1 MENIPQYRQ
10 LYEVLRKH
18 IETGVYEEGNLLPS
32 ENELC
37 MVHGMTR
44 PTVRHALDSLVK
56 DRLILKKQGKGSI
69 VRKPPQ
75 NIGILSIAGTAS
87 AIGVSYLKTDIL
99 QKPVIKSWPASFPFE
114 LSELEKEAG
123 CVYMERLRYVDD
135 APVFYDINHVPNL
148 YLPRITNLSF
158 ENKSLFEILRKQYR
172 IEILGGEQKL
182 KAIKPEDNIKKLLQ
196 LKKDQP
202 VLHIE
207 RKLFTNKE
215 GFSIYS
221 TTFELS
227 ELEKEAGCVYMERLR
242 YVDDA
247 PVFYDI
253 NHLPNIYL
261 PRITNRSFENKSLFE
276 ILRKQ
281 YRIEILGGEQKLKAI
296 KPEDNIKKLLQLKKD
311 QPVLHIE
318 RKLFTNKEGFSI
330 YSTIYFN
337 SEKHSIFG
345 SF

>member
-1 MENIPQYRQ
+1 MDKLPQYRQ
-10 LYEVLRKH
+10 LYELLRKH
-18 IETGVYEEGNLLPS
+18 ILTGVYQEGSLLPS

-37 MVHGMTR
+37 AVHSMTR

-56 DRLILKKQGKGSI
+56 DGLILKKQGKGSI

-87 AIGVSYLKTDIL
+87 AVGVRYLKTDIL
-99 QKPVIKSWPASFPFE
+99 QKPTLKFWPEIFPFE

-123 CVYMERLRYVDD
+123 CIYMERLRYV
-135 APVFYDINHVPNL
+135 
-148 YLPRITNLSF
+148 
-158 ENKSLFEILRKQYR
+158 
-172 IEILGGEQKL
+172 
-182 KAIKPEDNIKKLLQ
+182 ED
-196 LKKDQP
+196 
-202 VLHIE
+202 E
-207 RKLFTNKE
+207 
-215 GFSIYS
+215 
-221 TTFELS
+221 
-227 ELEKEAGCVYMERLR
+227 
-242 YVDDA
+242 

-276 ILRKQ
+276 ILRKNYQ
-281 YRIEILGGEQKLKAI
+281 IEVTGGEQKLKAI
-296 KPEDNIKKLLQLKKD
+296 KPAKQIRQLLQLKSG

-318 RKLFTNKEGFSI
+318 RKLTTNKENFNI

-337 SEKHSIFG
+337 SAKHAIFG